1 MDNKFDIDGLTR
13 ETKRREYEDGLRDFQ
28 LGAIFLLVGL
38 ANWFIFTP
46 AGLDLFARTVLR
58 LGDLL
63 LPAFLGFVGL
73 FFLGLFG
80 SERIMAQIR
89 RATFWKESGF
99 VKPLRSGVIKIG
111 ATVLAAVVLLGIIIG
126 SVWLMARG
134 ILSQEAALRSIPAS
148 VGLGTAII
156 FTSLGLTLQMRRY
169 ILVGVSGAILSGII
183 LLADITFAT
192 SYLWAGIG
200 WAVIFAA
207 SGIWALNWAI
217 RDLRGRAING

>member
-192 SYLWAGIG
+192 SYLWA
-200 WAVIFAA
+200 
-207 SGIWALNWAI
+207 WAI